1 MNRAP
6 AFAATFQSLRHPNY
20 RLFWGGQIFSLTG
33 NWIQGIAEGY
43 LIYQVT
49 GSAFALGVIGFVS
62 LLPVVPISIAG
73 SALIDRFSK
82 RRLLFLT
89 QAALALN
96 ALAWAFVAGRS
107 DVQLWQLVALSFF
120 EGAVASLDLPTRQAF
135 LPELVGHADLPNCI
149 ALNTFLYNCARMVGP
164 LLAGA
169 LIARFS
175 ASVCFAVNAATFLP
189 FMVGLAAMH
198 QLYRPAPESYVP
210 SRPGSPRVGVLRGL
224 DYIRRTPVLLW
235 LIVLMSVSHLLL
247 LPYLTLLPV
256 IATKVLFAGP
266 IGLGLLGTSVGV
278 GALLGSLWLANL
290 KPRSLPAWLVRA
302 LYTLAIGVGVLVAQ
316 HLVVF
321 AVAVAV
327 VIGISTTLMQ
337 TIFNTLVQLHVR
349 DDMRG
354 RTMSVHLMLQVGMG
368 RVGALGAGL
377 LTDVVSIR
385 LALASAAALSLLVT
399 SGALRFR
406 PAELRDDPT
415 EATVLSK
422 EVCEV

>member
-1 MNRAP
+1 MSRTP
-6 AFAATFQSLRHPNY
+6 RFAATFHSLRHPNY
-20 RLFWGGQIFSLTG
+20 RLFWGGQLFSLTG
-33 NWIQGIAEGY
+33 NWIQGLAEGY

-89 QAALALN
+89 QIALALN
-96 ALAWAFVAGRS
+96 ALGWAFVAGRS

-149 ALNTFLYNCARMVGP
+149 ALNTFLFNGARMVGP
-164 LLAGA
+164 ILAGV
-169 LIARFS
+169 LIARFG
-175 ASVCFAVNAATFLP
+175 ASLCFAINAATFLP
-189 FMVGLAAMH
+189 FLVGLAAMR
-198 QLYRPAPESYVP
+198 QLYRPAPGAYVP
-210 SRPGSPRVGVLRGL
+210 SRPGSPSVGVLRGL
-224 DYIRRTPVLLW
+224 DYVRRTPVLLW
-235 LIVLMSVSHLLL
+235 LIALMSVSHLLL
-247 LPYLTLLPV
+247 LPYLTLLPA
-256 IATKVLFAGP
+256 IATKVLFSGP
-266 IGLGLLGTSVGV
+266 IGLGLLGTSVGL

-290 KPRSLPAWLVRA
+290 QPASLPAWLIRA
-302 LYTLAIGVGVLVAQ
+302 LYALALGIVVLVAQ
-316 HLVVF
+316 HLVALAMV
-321 AVAVAV
+321 VAI
-327 VIGISTTLMQ
+327 VIGVSTTLMQ

-354 RTMSVHLMLQVGMG
+354 RTLSVHLMLQVGMG

-377 LTDVVSIR
+377 LTDIVSIR

-399 SGALRFR
+399 TGALRFQ
-406 PAELRDDPT
+406 PAELRGDPT
-415 EATVLSK
+415 EASVPLK
-422 EVCEV
+422 EVCKV